1 MTGQGFQDLGLQ
13 ATSGG
18 GCACCS
24 PTSHGTGAKDT
35 GTPVQRTAA
44 GETVSAQFLVE
55 GMTCSHCVRSVT
67 EEVSAIEG
75 VSDVAVDLHAGNALE
90 RFSKVEVREVGN
102 VFGGDD
108 IHDARV
114 HALSFDRRRKAF
126 AVAGDDDDIIA
137 RRLLFLCEGRRS
149 HAERR
154 RQGQQGDASAK
165 PGPRRPV
172 ARMSHCSAP

>member
-1 MTGQGFQDLGLQ
+1 MTGRGFQDLGLQ

-75 VSDVAVDLHAGNALE
+75 VSDVAVDLHAGGVSTVTVSSAAP
-90 RFSKVEVREVGN
+90 V
-102 VFGGDD
+102 D
-108 IHDARV
+108 
-114 HALSFDRRRKAF
+114 
-126 AVAGDDDDIIA
+126 
-137 RRLLFLCEGRRS
+137 
-149 HAERR
+149 AERVR
-154 RQGQQGDASAK
+154 AAVEEAGYSLASA
-165 PGPRRPV
+165 
-172 ARMSHCSAP
+172 S